1 MHNLNLNISI
11 IIPVLNE
18 ADRITQLVKSLL
30 EIKDLS
36 DEIIVVDGGS
46 TDGTLDKALSLGV
59 KAISANK
66 SGRAA
71 QMNLGAKISQG
82 GILWFVHADSR
93 VSSDSLSAI
102 RAAIKSG
109 AYAGFFRL
117 KFYDINLNDR
127 FLKFI
132 ERTSHIR
139 AKNYCLIF
147 GDQALFIRRDIFNDL
162 GGFADL
168 ALMEDWELSRRFVK
182 LNYNKFI
189 TALDT
194 EIGTSAR
201 RYIQHGRFKTWLKM
215 NFIKFLYIM
224 GVDTKILRRIYG

>member
-71 QMNLGAKISQG
+71 QMNAGAKISQG
-82 GILWFVHADSR
+82 DILWFVHADSR
-93 VSSDSLSAI
+93 INSDSLSLCI
-102 RAAIKSG
+102 I
-109 AYAGFFRL
+109 
-117 KFYDINLNDR
+117 
-127 FLKFI
+127 
-132 ERTSHIR
+132 
-139 AKNYCLIF
+139 
-147 GDQALFIRRDIFNDL
+147 
-162 GGFADL
+162 
-168 ALMEDWELSRRFVK
+168 
-182 LNYNKFI
+182 
-189 TALDT
+189 
-194 EIGTSAR
+194 
-201 RYIQHGRFKTWLKM
+201 
-215 NFIKFLYIM
+215 
-224 GVDTKILRRIYG
+224 

>member
-11 IIPVLNE
+11 IIPALNE

-46 TDGTLDKALSLGV
+46 TDGTLDKALSLGI

-93 VSSDSLSAI
+93 VSSNSLSI
-102 RAAIKSG
+102 CI
-109 AYAGFFRL
+109 
-117 KFYDINLNDR
+117 I
-127 FLKFI
+127 
-132 ERTSHIR
+132 
-139 AKNYCLIF
+139 
-147 GDQALFIRRDIFNDL
+147 
-162 GGFADL
+162 
-168 ALMEDWELSRRFVK
+168 
-182 LNYNKFI
+182 
-189 TALDT
+189 
-194 EIGTSAR
+194 
-201 RYIQHGRFKTWLKM
+201 
-215 NFIKFLYIM
+215 
-224 GVDTKILRRIYG
+224 